1 MTPWMIACK
10 LGWTDI
16 MRRYYVRSRIVDL
29 QDEVCAI
36 QFGMTGL
43 MYAALA
49 RQVEACEMLL
59 AWNAR
64 TFIRNK
70 WGKTALHF
78 AGETADAALL
88 ELLGV
93 PKEGFNRKTKVRT
106 KQMGETCYDGAS
118 HAAKALCVE

>member
-1 MTPWMIACK
+1 
-10 LGWTDI
+10 
-16 MRRYYVRSRIVDL
+16 MRRYYVRSREVDV
-29 QDEVCAI
+29 QDEVSTI

-43 MYAALA
+43 MYAVLA
-49 RQVEACEMLL
+49 RQVEACKMLL
-59 AWNAR
+59 AWDAR

-78 AGETADAALL
+78 AGESADADLL

-93 PKEGFNRKTKVRT
+93 PKGGFNRKTKVNT

-118 HAAKALCVE
+118 HAVKAMRVE

>member
-1 MTPWMIACK
+1 
-10 LGWTDI
+10 
-16 MRRYYVRSRIVDL
+16 MRRYYVRTRLVDL
-29 QDEVCAI
+29 QDEVSTI

-49 RQVEACEMLL
+49 RQIEACQLL
-59 AWNAR
+59 LTWSAR

-78 AGETADAALL
+78 AGETGDAEIL

-93 PKEGFNRKTKVRT
+93 PKEGFNRKTKVNAIA
-106 KQMGETCYDGAS
+106 DGGN
-118 HAAKALCVE
+118 LL